1 MEKGLETARHRSSG
15 RGSLDSPK
23 VALRR
28 SLLAA
33 RNASDPALRSADDA
47 RLAERLVGWVASRIE
62 TEAEAGTEADAETG
76 ASSDSPADAVAD
88 AVAGNA
94 RARRPVT
101 IAAHVPVDVE
111 PGATSLTP
119 DAFLSALARIDGM
132 PPIRLLLPVCPPGPP
147 AALQWAEY
155 AAGSLAP
162 GKYGLPEPTG
172 TRLAPEAIAEAEIIV
187 VPGVAADRS
196 GMRMGR
202 GAGYYD
208 RSLAHATGLVAAIL
222 HPGELVDDV
231 PRDAHDLP
239 VDAVITADE
248 VAETGPST
256 PGSAPAEN
264 SMEPNFRRARP
275 MK

>member
-1 MEKGLETARHRSSG
+1 M
-15 RGSLDSPK
+15 
-23 VALRR
+23 
-28 SLLAA
+28 
-33 RNASDPALRSADDA
+33 
-47 RLAERLVGWVASRIE
+47 
-62 TEAEAGTEADAETG
+62 
-76 ASSDSPADAVAD
+76 
-88 AVAGNA
+88 
-94 RARRPVT
+94 T

-155 AAGSLAP
+155 AAGSLEP

-187 VPGVAADRS
+187 VPGVAANRS

-208 RSLAHATGLVAAIL
+208 RSLAHATCLVAVIL

-231 PRDAHDLP
+231 PHDAHDLP

-248 VAETGPST
+248 VAEPEPRT
-256 PGSAPAEN
+256 PRSAPAEN
-264 SMEPNFRRARP
+264 STEPNPRRARP

>member
-1 MEKGLETARHRSSG
+1 M
-15 RGSLDSPK
+15 
-23 VALRR
+23 RR

-33 RNASDPALRSADDA
+33 RNASDPALQFADDA
-47 RLAERLVGWVASRIE
+47 RLAERLVDWIASRIGTGAE
-62 TEAEAGTEADAETG
+62 TGALADAET
-76 ASSDSPADAVAD
+76 
-88 AVAGNA
+88 
-94 RARRPVT
+94 RAAPETSREPRPVT

-155 AAGSLAP
+155 TAGSLEP

-172 TRLAPEAIAEAEIIV
+172 TRLAPAAIAEAEIIV

-222 HPGELVDDV
+222 HPNELVDDV
-231 PRDAHDLP
+231 PHDAHDLP

-248 VAETGPST
+248 VTEPGPRT
-256 PGSAPAEN
+256 PESAPAKN
-264 SMEPNFRRARP
+264 SMEPNLRRARP

>member
-47 RLAERLVGWVASRIE
+47 RLAERLVRWVASRIGTGAE
-62 TEAEAGTEADAETG
+62 AGAAMEAEADAPADAETR
-76 ASSDSPADAVAD
+76 A
-88 AVAGNA
+88 A
-94 RARRPVT
+94 RGTSREPRPVT

-155 AAGSLAP
+155 AAGSLEP

-187 VPGVAADRS
+187 VPGVAANRS

-208 RSLAHATGLVAAIL
+208 RSLAHATGLAAVIL

-231 PRDAHDLP
+231 PHDAHDLP

-248 VAETGPST
+248 VAEPEPRT
-256 PGSAPAEN
+256 PRSAPAEN
-264 SMEPNFRRARP
+264 STEPNPRRARP